1 MPRISLPDAQDFRE
15 YFSPDFDAIV
25 DYPEARVTR
34 FLGEAYIQYKLGK
47 EGLFNLA
54 AHYIVLDKVETKDA
68 ITTAGTIV
76 RKTVGPVTEQY
87 SNSQSSSSG
96 QSKGSNIAAYFGRTN
111 YGRRYQEIK
120 TSQTS
125 FSMRV
130 LP

>member
-1 MPRISLPDAQDFRE
+1 MPRISLPDAQGFRD
-15 YFSPDFDAIV
+15 YFSPDFDVIA
-25 DYPEARVTR
+25 DYPDTRVTR

-54 AHYIVLDKVETKDA
+54 AHYLVLDAAEAKNA

-87 SNSQSSSSG
+87 SDPHSSSG
-96 QSKGSNIAAYFGRTN
+96 QSAISNIAAYFGRTN
-111 YGRRYQEIK
+111 YGRRYLEIK

-130 LP
+130 L